1 MLTLLTRLE
10 DLPRIEGLLAKIAAA
25 GGYDKQ
31 DNDAIIS
38 ALARLSLEKRAA
50 IVERLIAATAEKS
63 LSACGD
69 LLMRAVP
76 VLANGRNTD
85 FVDAAVRLVEA
96 LPGDP
101 ARPAV
106 PDMWRQGRGVDL
118 GFIVDLLTAL
128 GQIDEALA
136 GRATDHILA
145 WPGTYRCD
153 AVLVPA
159 IRKLVGMSS
168 GSAAVRRLR
177 PVCLDHLRARIA
189 QPLEAPKD
197 WRRASALAC
206 SCRHCAE
213 LGRFLADPERRMW
226 IFKAAEGEWAHVEG
240 TITRARCD
248 LDLTTDKRGRP
259 YTLVCTKN
267 QASYDCRAEQRK
279 QDLEPGTA
287 RSVIVWATTKSLP
300 RGEPVSAARRCGSA
314 PQGSFAHHAS
324 VGCACS
330 CLVQGYHLAPLRA
343 GRSASAGTSM
353 NRKPAPG
360 ASKATGYHTVR
371 GISGG

>member
-267 QASYDCRAEQRK
+267 QPSYDRRAEERK
-279 QDLEPGTA
+279 QDLENLA
-287 RSVIVWATTKSLP
+287 RLDP
-300 RGEPVSAARRCGSA
+300 
-314 PQGSFAHHAS
+314 
-324 VGCACS
+324 
-330 CLVQGYHLAPLRA
+330 
-343 GRSASAGTSM
+343 
-353 NRKPAPG
+353 
-360 ASKATGYHTVR
+360 
-371 GISGG
+371 